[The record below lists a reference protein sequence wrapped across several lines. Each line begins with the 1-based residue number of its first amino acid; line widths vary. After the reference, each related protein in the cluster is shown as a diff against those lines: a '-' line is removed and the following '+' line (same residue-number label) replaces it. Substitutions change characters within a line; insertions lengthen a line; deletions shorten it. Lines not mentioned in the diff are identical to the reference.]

1 MSLSHDKDKDYIEKL
16 TRANWTTWIEY
27 VRDFIYALEAD
38 DAVDIWNAFM
48 WVQPEGGQEADPADK
63 DYQQAANANAKKLRT
78 AHNKAYKFIRQRLSA
93 DVFEKT
99 KGQEVNV
106 PKLLRFLRKYWFDG
120 SVSDRNRLR
129 LEFEALRLGDYADM
143 DLYIDAF
150 KEKAKMCRGA
160 KIGMAQTDD
169 DVLFRLNE
177 SLPAAWEQYKAIVS
191 ASNEFGRRLQL
202 LLKDG
207 PRKWE
212 FAWHLQEGQEG
223 YGRRAYDR

>member
-1 MSLSHDKDKDYIEKL
+1 MSLSHDKDNHYIPRL

-27 VRDFIYALEAD
+27 VRDYIYALDAD
-38 DAVDIWNAFM
+38 DAPDIWNAFK

-63 DYQQAANANAKKLRT
+63 DYQQATNANAKKLRT

-150 KEKAKMCRGA
+150 KAKAKMCRGA

-169 DVLFRLNE
+169 DVLFRQRKFAC
-177 SLPAAWEQYKAIVS
+177 SLGAVQSNRFCIA
-191 ASNEFGRRLQL
+191 NEFGRRLQL

-207 PRKWE
+207 QRKRGL
-212 FAWHLQEGQEG
+212 AWHLQEGQEG
-223 YGRRAYDR
+223 YGRRACDR